1 MPRAAKAA
9 RSPSRAPAKPAGK
22 EVATDLATLEPA
34 ALAGEPPKS
43 HVEKAY
49 QALKRM
55 VLGNELG
62 PGTQLLE
69 LEVAARLGMSRTP
82 VREAM
87 IRLSRDGLVEIR
99 PRHGMRVLPISADD
113 MREIYDVLTALE
125 ATAAELAAR
134 RRPADSELQPMEQ
147 AIRDMDAALARED
160 LEGWAEADDRFHAAL
175 LEVSGNR
182 RLVDLVNLYR
192 DQAHRARIA
201 TLKLRPKPVD
211 SNRDHTTV
219 LKAIRAGDYD
229 TAYAM
234 HRDHRRKSGAMLVRL
249 LRDLGLRRV

>member
-9 RSPSRAPAKPAGK
+9 RSQSRRPRKPAGSK
-22 EVATDLATLEPA
+22 GAVAATVPEA
-34 ALAGEPPKS
+34 ASLAGDAPKS

-134 RRPADSELQPMEQ
+134 RRPAEAELQPMEQ
-147 AIRDMDAALARED
+147 AIRDMDAALARDD

-219 LKAIRAGDYD
+219 LKAIRAGDAD
-229 TAYAM
+229 TACTM

>member
-22 EVATDLATLEPA
+22 EVAADTTTLEPA
-34 ALAGEPPKS
+34 ALAGEPPRS

-219 LKAIRAGDYD
+219 LQAIRAGDAD
-229 TAYAM
+229 TAYTM
-234 HRDHRRKSGAMLVRL
+234 HRDHRRKSGAMLVGL